1 MNESLIR
8 NIIYIFVV
16 LSSLIKC
23 KKKKNSEMNIPWK
36 IIFNFNLISIKN
48 LFCLYL

>member
-23 KKKKNSEMNIPWK
+23 KKKNSEVNIPWK
-36 IIFNFNLISIKN
+36 IIFNFNLISIKS